1 MIEWVPPQTPSE
13 MSEEQPVSFPQSGNA
28 AVGGGDTLSKIRN
41 IARVL
46 DEEYA
51 RSPAHPWVVAY
62 SGGKDSTLVLQMA
75 IEAAQRAGGENPRPI
90 RVVSNDTLV
99 ESPLVIDH
107 LKRSLAKIRQFAGG
121 SGLSLSAVLTRP
133 CVDDTFWVNLIGK
146 GYIQPTRNFR
156 WCTDRMKISPAN
168 RLIEDIAYDHGG
180 AILLLG
186 TRKSESTHRRRNIER
201 RNGAAR
207 MNPHD
212 SIPECSVFA
221 PIAEL
226 TDEEVWS
233 VLLQSRPPWGGTHR
247 ELVTLYRNAQGGECP
262 MVMSTEDA
270 PSCGSTSPRFGCW
283 TCTVVNK
290 DRSLAGLV
298 DSGFEEFEPL
308 MNFRERLLELREN
321 KENRMTIRRD
331 GFVRFRA
338 DGSRVYGPFK
348 VKVRKQILSELLEL
362 QREVGRELITEDEL
376 TFIHEFWREDEIRD
390 KMNAMSL
397 VGLDI
402 PQAA

>member
-1 MIEWVPPQTPSE
+1 
-13 MSEEQPVSFPQSGNA
+13 MSKEQPVTFPRAGSP
-28 AVGGGDTLSKIRN
+28 AVDAGDTLSRIRD
-41 IARVL
+41 IARIL

-51 RSPAHPWVVAY
+51 RPSAHPWVVAY

-75 IEAAQRAGGENPRPI
+75 IEAAQRAGGKKKRPI
-90 RVVSNDTLV
+90 RVVANDTLV

-107 LKRSLAKIRQFAGG
+107 LKRSLSKIHQFAGN
-121 SGLSLSAVLTRP
+121 SGLPLSAVLTRP

-146 GYIQPTRNFR
+146 GYIPPTRNFR
-156 WCTDRMKISPAN
+156 WCTDRMKIAPAN
-168 RLIEDIAYDHGG
+168 RLIEEVAQECGG
-180 AILLLG
+180 AILMLG
-186 TRKSESTHRRRNIER
+186 TRKSESTHRRHNIER
-201 RNGAAR
+201 RNGMAR

-212 SIPECSVFA
+212 SIPGCSVFA

-226 TDEEVWS
+226 TDNEVWS

-247 ELVTLYRNAQGGECP
+247 ELVTLYRNARGGECP
-262 MVMSTEDA
+262 MVMSKDDA

-283 TCTVVNK
+283 TCTVVKK

-308 MNFRERLLELREN
+308 MAFRERLLELREK
-321 KENRMTIRRD
+321 KENRMTVRRD
-331 GFVRFRA
+331 GFARFRA

-348 VKVRKQILSELLEL
+348 VKVRKIILQELLEL
-362 QREVGRELITEDEL
+362 QREVGRELISEPEL
-376 TFIHEFWREDEIRD
+376 TFIREFWREDEIRD
-390 KMNAMSL
+390 EMNAMAF
-397 VGLDI
+397 VGLGS